1 MENRKQIAM
10 IAGALALGIVAAFLM
25 GTHIQNSIETQ
36 TREIA
41 KTYETQKGAMAKEM
55 AMVKKELLAA
65 RQERAELAN
74 QLQTIP
80 QQIKAVKAQG
90 GSAAGPDNS
99 QKMALSVLTPPGK
112 RALTIMIDSLSAVG
126 GLINPGD
133 YVDIIAHLKVSEG
146 EKDSEDK
153 GKSVTTVLFQKIQVL
168 AVNTNFVD
176 IGTAKDYAER
186 QTTRSLNVTLA
197 VTPEEAG
204 LLTFAQTNGKL
215 QMALRSPGEEQTE
228 ILEVASWESLSD
240 FVLEKQGTELPIE
253 EEKTVIRSTGT
264 DKKFEPVIQIFRG
277 GKEL

>member
-25 GTHIQNSIETQ
+25 GTHIQNSVETQ

-41 KTYETQKGAMAKEM
+41 KTYEQQKGAMAKEM

-90 GSAAGPDNS
+90 GGPAQDDS

-133 YVDIIAHLKVSEG
+133 SVDIIAHLKVSEG

-253 EEKTVIRSTGT
+253 EEKTVIRPTGT